1 MTMAEYIDREAAM
14 QSVEYVPLLRPND
27 DDIIAAALAAA
38 REHISRVPAA
48 DVAPVVHAHW
58 ERQWDGKRST
68 GYKCS
73 NPKCGVLSCC
83 KGTFCPNC
91 GAKMDGMVER

>member
-1 MTMAEYIDREAAM
+1 MPEYIEKETAVAGLRVRAANIRIECPADAAEYLQGI
-14 QSVEYVPLLRPND
+14 
-27 DDIIAAALAAA
+27 
-38 REHISRVPAA
+38 PAA

-58 ERQWDGKRST
+58 EPKLARYGPDGWICT
-68 GYKCS
+68 

-91 GAKMDGMVER
+91 GAKMDEEGKS